1 MNEPFSPMPLR
12 PTTVFLD
19 RDGVINRK
27 MPAGA
32 YVERWEQFEF
42 LPGAI
47 EALSLLRGAAIR
59 TVVVTNQRGVAL
71 GRMTIADVDDIH
83 GRMQTALAASAAQC
97 DAVLVCPHDEGSCG
111 CRKPG
116 LGLFVQAQA
125 LIPEIDLDR
134 AAVVGDSA
142 TDLIAANR
150 LGCPSFL
157 VGDEHALVKILVG
170 HPDLSVAGRAPSL
183 LSVVTDCLGL
193 REPT

>member
-1 MNEPFSPMPLR
+1 M
-12 PTTVFLD
+12 
-19 RDGVINRK
+19 
-27 MPAGA
+27 A
-32 YVERWEQFEF
+32 
-42 LPGAI
+42 
-47 EALSLLRGAAIR
+47 
-59 TVVVTNQRGVAL
+59 
-71 GRMTIADVDDIH
+71 IADVDDIH